1 MKKFLIIIG
10 VIVAILTAGVLMTG
24 CTAVGVYNS
33 VQAKDQA
40 VVKNWGQV
48 ENQYQ
53 RRYDLIPNLVETVKG
68 YAKFEK
74 ETFVGVSQARASV
87 GSLKIDPGQVPN
99 QEQINQFAAQ
109 QQSLGTAL
117 SRLMMIQEK
126 YPELKAEKGFQ
137 DLRAELAGTEN
148 RITVARMDFN
158 ESVERYNVTIK
169 TFPNNLL
176 AGLFNFQ
183 AKAYFKAEEAA
194 KQAPKVNFN

>member
-10 VIVAILTAGVLMTG
+10 VIVAVLTAGVLMTG
-24 CTAVGVYNS
+24 CAAVGVYNS

-74 ETFVGVSQARASV
+74 ETFVGVAQARASV

>member
-1 MKKFLIIIG
+1 MKKFLIIVG

-33 VQAKDQA
+33 VQTKDQA

-183 AKAYFKAEEAA
+183 SKAYFKAEEAA

>member
-24 CTAVGVYNS
+24 CTAAGVYNS